1 MDRCDA
7 LYVSPHLDDA
17 VLSCPGRILEDVAAG
32 RRVVVATVFS
42 RGDETYAVRRDEDRR
57 ALALLGA
64 EPLWLDLPDAPYRDP
79 YYNSFRTI
87 VLDEHHGDHPFVAEV
102 ASTVRSLWERLRPA
116 RIHLPLA
123 AGTHIDHRLV
133 HRAWSGLPP
142 EVEVSFYE
150 DRPYVF
156 LRGNLE
162 TRLREIGSPAG
173 EVALHD
179 FLASLRQ
186 TRYLSAYLPPG
197 PERFRAVLQ
206 LARRLRAPVAARGPM
221 LRADLLCASP
231 ARLEQLTAAVAC
243 YASQIYDLFDT
254 MDHFR
259 DYTSDYSRLLS
270 PGSAYAERSWS
281 VTRPALGLR
290 LHRML

>member
-32 RRVVVATVFS
+32 RRVVVATLFS
-42 RGDETYAVRRDEDRR
+42 RGDETYDRRREEDRR
-57 ALALLGA
+57 ALGLLGA
-64 EPLWLDLPDAPYRDP
+64 EPLWLDLPDSPYRNP

-87 VLDEHHGDHPFVAEV
+87 VLDEHHSDHPFVAEV
-102 ASTVRSLWERLRPA
+102 ASTIRSLWERLRPG
-116 RIHLPLA
+116 RVHLPLA

-133 HRAWSGLPP
+133 HRAWTALPP
-142 EVEVSFYE
+142 DANVTFYE

-162 TRLREIGSPAG
+162 TRLREIGSPA
-173 EVALHD
+173 EEIPLHD
-179 FLASLRQ
+179 FLASLRR
-186 TRYLSAYLPPG
+186 TRYVSSYLPPG

-206 LARRLRAPVAARGPM
+206 LARRLRAPVAAEGPM
-221 LRADLLCASP
+221 LRQDLLCATS
-231 ARLEQLTAAVAC
+231 ARLETITAAVGC

-254 MDHFR
+254 MDRFR
-259 DYTSDYSRLLS
+259 DDTSDYTRHLS
-270 PGSAYAERSWS
+270 PGAAYAERAW
-281 VTRPALGLR
+281 GL
-290 LHRML
+290 LHRTPH